1 MPVDKV
7 NRPNRAGPGPRRGEA
22 MMLSLWSFISG
33 ALFMLFCLEGI
44 PWILVKK
51 AKPPS
56 PEVLRML
63 AHLKGRE

>member
-1 MPVDKV
+1 
-7 NRPNRAGPGPRRGEA
+7 
-22 MMLSLWSFISG
+22 MMLSLWSFIGG

-63 AHLKGRE
+63 AHLKEGRE